1 MGCFPRSHIRKQTL
15 RTKFYPKVTGSQTSL
30 IRNFTWRVLRG
41 RTAMSGSCYPS
52 RSFQKSSSE
61 KAGISRIFAGTARAS
76 LGSGMGD
83 ALSRLRK
90 PPAQNGMVHLWAS
103 WSEARKSEQSESEF
117 TATRF
122 SRGKKIQELELYFL
136 LMFLDEF
143 SFYFSM
149 HFQGKLSGLI
159 YLNPFDTF
167 LSAFPFPWQR
177 GSTCNCANVWAVC
190 FCSIC

>member
-1 MGCFPRSHIRKQTL
+1 MGCFPRSHIRKHTL

-117 TATRF
+117 TVTRF
-122 SRGKKIQELELYFL
+122 SRGEKNPRAGALFSSDVFGWVFIL
-136 LMFLDEF
+136 FLDAF
-143 SFYFSM
+143 SRETVWSHLSKSFWHIPICLPFSLAK
-149 HFQGKLSGLI
+149 KLNL
-159 YLNPFDTF
+159 
-167 LSAFPFPWQR
+167 
-177 GSTCNCANVWAVC
+177 
-190 FCSIC
+190 